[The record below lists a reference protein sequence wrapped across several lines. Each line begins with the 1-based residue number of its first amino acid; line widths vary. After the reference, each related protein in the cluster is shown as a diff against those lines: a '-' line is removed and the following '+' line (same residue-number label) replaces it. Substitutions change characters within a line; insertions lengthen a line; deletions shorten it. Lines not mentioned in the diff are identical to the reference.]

1 MTNMVRRMSTP
12 VVRRP
17 SLPLTADDEER
28 LSALKEDADM
38 RRALME
44 LVPDEPHL
52 LENPSEGVLL
62 HAVVEAGFA
71 AIRRQ
76 RELSGYAELAETRVG
91 TAKDRRHVARRR
103 QPAWV
108 DEP

>member
-1 MTNMVRRMSTP
+1 MSKP

-28 LSALKEDADM
+28 LSTLKEDAHM

-44 LVPDEPHL
+44 LVPDERHL
-52 LENPSEGVLL
+52 VDNPSEGVLL
-62 HAVVEAGFA
+62 HALLEAGFA
-71 AIRRQ
+71 AMSRQ
-76 RELSGYAELAETRVG
+76 REMTGYAELAQTRVG
-91 TAKDRRHVARRR
+91 TAEDRRHVARRR